1 MCAKREPYRDTAPRS
16 DVADHLT
23 DPHLVILHVG
33 HDEKNY
39 QAKYIPGSEILLD
52 GQVCNESFRVGNRIA
67 AT

>member
-1 MCAKREPYRDTAPRS
+1 
-16 DVADHLT
+16 LT
-23 DPHLVILHVG
+23 DPHLVIVHVG
-33 HDEKNY
+33 HDEKDY